1 MNVIAEFTII
11 PVGVGES
18 ISPYV
23 AECLKIVRTSG
34 LRHELTATCT
44 IVEGE
49 LDEVMRTILE
59 CHRKVR
65 SMSPRVVTSIRIDDR
80 EGESDAIEREV
91 SSVEEKAR

>member
-1 MNVIAEFTII
+1 MIAEFAII
-11 PVGVGES
+11 PVGAGES

-23 AECLKIVRTSG
+23 AECLKIVRASG

-49 LDEVMRTILE
+49 LDDVMRTIAE

-65 SMSPRVVTSIRIDDR
+65 SMSPRVVTTIRIDDR
-80 EGESDAIEREV
+80 KGESNAIERKV
-91 SSVEEKAR
+91 RSVEEKSR

>member
-1 MNVIAEFTII
+1 MIAEFTVI
-11 PVGVGES
+11 PVGAGES

-23 AECLKIVRTSG
+23 AECLKIVRASG

-49 LDEVMRTILE
+49 FDDVMRNIVE

-80 EGESDAIEREV
+80 KGESNAIERKV
-91 SSVEEKAR
+91 RSVEEKIR

>member
-1 MNVIAEFTII
+1 MIAEFAVI
-11 PVGVGES
+11 PVGSGES

-23 AECLKIVRTSG
+23 AECLKIVRSSG

-44 IVEGE
+44 IVEGD
-49 LDEVMRTILE
+49 LDDVMRTVTE

-80 EGESDAIEREV
+80 EGESNAIERKV
-91 SSVEEKAR
+91 RSAEEKSR

>member
-1 MNVIAEFTII
+1 MIAEFTVI
-11 PVGVGES
+11 PIGAGES

-23 AECLKIVRTSG
+23 AECLKIVRASG

-49 LDEVMRTILE
+49 LDDVMRTMVE

-65 SMSPRVVTSIRIDDR
+65 SLSPRVVTSIRLDDR
-80 EGESDAIEREV
+80 EGESNAIERKV
-91 SSVEEKAR
+91 RSVEEKSR

>member
-1 MNVIAEFTII
+1 MIAEFAVI
-11 PVGVGES
+11 PVGKGES

-23 AECLKIVRTSG
+23 AECLKIVRASG

-49 LDEVMRTILE
+49 FDDVMGAIAE

-80 EGESDAIEREV
+80 EGESNAIERKV
-91 SSVEEKAR
+91 WSVEEKSR